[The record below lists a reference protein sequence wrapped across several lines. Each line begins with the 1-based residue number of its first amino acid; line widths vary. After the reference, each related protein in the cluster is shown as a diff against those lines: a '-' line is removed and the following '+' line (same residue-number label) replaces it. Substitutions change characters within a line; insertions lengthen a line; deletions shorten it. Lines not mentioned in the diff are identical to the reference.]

1 MSRSPMRLE
10 VGPGAAPSPDERP
23 AAAVRRE
30 APRNDERLLSVG
42 PKAGDRRERRVVEQL
57 GRRVELGLDVGLVA
71 VRPDHAGDR
80 LGPGEKA
87 DRLGEHRLPGPGLA
101 REDVEP
107 RTELEL
113 RALDQRQVVDVE
125 PDQHQ
130 CENASR

>member
-10 VGPGAAPSPDERP
+10 VGPGAPSSPDERP

-30 APRNDERLLSVG
+30 PPRNDERLLSVG
-42 PKAGDRRERRVVEQL
+42 PKAGDGRERRVVEEV

-71 VRPDHAGDR
+71 VRPDHAGHR

-113 RALDQRQVVDVE
+113 GALDQRKVVDVE